1 MRCAIPEGTTLT
13 IGGENVRLLNVLPEG
28 FPKMSGQLVWMGGG
42 DTGIALPEASI
53 EPIDRKAA

>member
-1 MRCAIPEGTTLT
+1 MRQPHGTALT
-13 IGGENVRLLNVLPEG
+13 IGDENVRVLNVSPEG

-53 EPIDRKAA
+53 ELFDRSAA